1 VTVTRGRSALLQLAG
16 SPPLFAPVPSRSAGW
31 RTVGLGTAALLAGT
45 VIGLLRQ
52 PGDAATN
59 TVWAEDGE
67 IFLGAAATDGPVRA
81 IATSYAG
88 YYHLVP
94 RLLSG
99 IAALAPSSAAAWVLA
114 VSAALCAAAVAVLV
128 YVASAAYLPS
138 PVSRFLVS
146 AVVVVVPLA
155 QDDVLNSIANL
166 HWYGL
171 YAVFWVLLWA
181 PRSRLGRAV
190 GPTVT
195 LLVAA
200 SDILT
205 VAFIP
210 LALWR
215 ALRGSP
221 GRRLDRHGTILAAA
235 LGVGLAAQFA
245 GLLSGASSR
254 SLTLDA
260 LTAFG
265 GYVLRAVPA
274 GVLGERW
281 VGTQTSARGVAFA
294 AVAWLLIGVAVLM
307 ARSRLV
313 RPHWPL
319 AITAAAHSLVLYVL
333 PVFLSGAPTPRYA
346 VAPALLM
353 VTALVAVLRPADP
366 PVSRR
371 AAMAPVV
378 ALAALM
384 ITVCAV
390 NLRVDNRRAHGP
402 SWSTEVG
409 RARATCATAR
419 PATDLDL
426 PIAPRDAGGWHATLP
441 CSYLRR

>member
-1 VTVTRGRSALLQLAG
+1 LQLAS
-16 SPPLFAPVPSRSAGW
+16 SPPLFAPAPSRSAGW
-31 RTVGLGTAALLAGT
+31 RTVGLGTAAVLAGT
-45 VIGLLRQ
+45 VVGLLRQ

-59 TVWAEDGE
+59 TIWAEDGE
-67 IFLGAAATDGPVRA
+67 IFLGGAATEGPVRA
-81 IATSYAG
+81 VATSYAG

-99 IAALAPSSAAAWVLA
+99 VAALGPPSAAAWVLA
-114 VSAALCAAAVAVLV
+114 VSAALCAAAAAVLV

-181 PRSRLGRAV
+181 PRSRLGRVV

-221 GRRLDRHGTILAAA
+221 DRRFDRHGATLAAA

-254 SLTLDA
+254 PLTLDA
-260 LTAFG
+260 VAALG

-281 VGTQTSARGVAFA
+281 VGTHTSAVGVAFA
-294 AVAWLLIGVAVLM
+294 ALAWLLIGMAVLVS
-307 ARSRLV
+307 RWRLV

-353 VTALVAVLRPADP
+353 LTALVALLRPAHP
-366 PVSRR
+366 PVGRR
-371 AAMAPVV
+371 SAMAPLL

-390 NLRVDNRRAHGP
+390 NLRVDNRRADGP
-402 SWSTEVG
+402 SWSTELD
-409 RARATCATAR
+409 RARVICATTQ
-419 PATDLDL
+419 PATVLDV
-426 PIAPRDAGGWHATLP
+426 PIAPRGVGGWHAGLP